1 VTHDRRRSEPNASAV
16 SRGGDTEMPLDVLSE
31 LLARF
36 ERDADRVFLLDSIA
50 GRRFRY
56 GEVDALA
63 RDLAL
68 RLRERGIVRGD
79 RVAIVLENSAEF
91 AILYFACLYL
101 GAIAV
106 PINTQLHRE
115 EIDLILRAADARLVA
130 HSQASA
136 DLFDAAALEA
146 AGAERFWIAGP
157 RGAGAPPDPPE
168 AWSADAAGRAANPA
182 VDTNWRPLSGVDA
195 SDLFSIT
202 FTSGTT
208 SAPKGVAHRIGS
220 LLGNAKWIY
229 ERLDFGPDD
238 RMLHVFN
245 MAYMAGFLNTLL
257 CPFMAGGSV
266 VLARAFDARSMLR
279 FWEPAIEHGANAL
292 WLAPT
297 MLSALLR
304 FDRNPAGARYSRE
317 HVKTVCVGTAP
328 LPVST
333 KRAFEERYGVTV
345 LESYGL
351 SEVLLLTTNSHRHP
365 IVEGS
370 VGRPFAGAEIR
381 IANAGGEALAIGE
394 DGEILVRTSQA
405 MAGYIDAEKREMIP
419 LEPEQWFP
427 TGDIGHLSEAGDLF
441 ITGRKKDL
449 IIRGGMNVSPR
460 RIEDVLLAHP
470 AVAEVAVVGVPHEF
484 YGEEVVAALRLEE
497 GQSVEALRASLESH
511 CKAHLSALSMPNRF
525 VQVDELPTSVTGK
538 VQKGRL
544 AKRLSEHPQV

>member
-1 VTHDRRRSEPNASAV
+1 
-16 SRGGDTEMPLDVLSE
+16 LDVLSE
-31 LLARF
+31 VLARV
-36 ERDADRVFLLDSIA
+36 ERDADRVFLLDSIG

-68 RLRERGIVRGD
+68 RLRERGIGRGD

-101 GAIAV
+101 GAVAV

-136 DLFDAAALEA
+136 DLFDAAALED
-146 AGAERFWIAGP
+146 AGAERFWITGSG
-157 RGAGAPPDPPE
+157 GAGARPDPPE
-168 AWSADAAGRAANPA
+168 AWRADAATCAADPA
-182 VDTNWRPLSGVDA
+182 ASSAVSPNWKPLAGVDA

-208 SAPKGVAHRIGS
+208 SVPKGVAHRIGS

-266 VLARAFDARSMLR
+266 VLSRAFDARSMLR
-279 FWEPAIEHGANAL
+279 FWEPAIEHRANAL

-328 LPVST
+328 LPLST
-333 KRAFEERYGVTV
+333 KHAFEERYGVTV

-351 SEVLLLTTNSHRHP
+351 SELLLLTSNSHRHP
-365 IVEGS
+365 IAEGS
-370 VGRPFAGAEIR
+370 VGRPFEGAEIR
-381 IANAGGEALAIGE
+381 IANEGGEALELGE
-394 DGEILVRTSQA
+394 DGEILVRTPQA

-427 TGDIGHLSEAGDLF
+427 TGDIGHLSESGDLF

-511 CKAHLSALSMPNRF
+511 CKAHLSAVSMPNRF

-544 AKRLSEHPQV
+544 AKRLSERS